1 MNRTAIAPAMGS
13 ALIETLSRDEAVRV
27 RAALARAIARRDD
40 VPVVV
45 VRRLAG
51 DCFDIVC
58 APVLRESPLLTAAE
72 LRGLALAPPS
82 PGARAAIAGRAQLDP
97 DTAAAIAGSDDAV
110 AIALLL
116 ENPGARLTAPVL
128 DALVERAPRHPDW
141 HAALVD
147 RPDMPRGL
155 LRRIAGFVG
164 AALRQRLVARPDFTD
179 VARAGAEDAAAAIA
193 PTPALAP
200 VAAAEGGQD
209 GAEATE
215 LVDHRLRR
223 LQRAGQLDAASI
235 DAALDRGDHLFARGA
250 LALRAGVETDLVDRV
265 LRGRS
270 AKGLVALAWR
280 AGLDPRLAYRLQLRL
295 AGLPPRQALAPRG
308 GAWPL
313 DPAEMAWRLDF
324 FGAHGPT

>member
-1 MNRTAIAPAMGS
+1 MSRAAIAPAMGS
-13 ALIETLSRDEAVRV
+13 ALIETLSRDEAARV

-40 VPVVV
+40 VPVAV

-51 DCFDIVC
+51 DGFDIVC
-58 APVLRESPLLTAAE
+58 APVLRDSPLLAAAD
-72 LRGLALAPPS
+72 LRGLALAPRS

-97 DTAAAIAGSDDAV
+97 DTAAAIAASDDAV
-110 AIALLL
+110 AIAVLL

-128 DALVERAPRHPDW
+128 DALVARAPRHPAW

-179 VARAGAEDAAAAIA
+179 VAREDPEDAAVASRAAIA
-193 PTPALAP
+193 PA
-200 VAAAEGGQD
+200 AAAEGGQD
-209 GAEATE
+209 AAEATE

-223 LQRAGQLDAASI
+223 LQRAGQLDAAAI

-295 AGLPPRQALAPRG
+295 AGLPPRLALAPRAG
-308 GAWPL
+308 DWPL

-324 FGAHGPT
+324 FGAQGPT